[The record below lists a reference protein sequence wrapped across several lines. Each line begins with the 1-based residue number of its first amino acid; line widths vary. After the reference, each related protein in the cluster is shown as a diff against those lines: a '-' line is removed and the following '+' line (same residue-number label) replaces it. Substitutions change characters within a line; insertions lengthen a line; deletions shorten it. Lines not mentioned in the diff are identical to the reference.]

1 MTETYHA
8 KPYIVSDTEGTTAMT
23 NDVLRLAAELMAIDS
38 TSGQEGELMA
48 HVSLMLESRG
58 WRVTRIPVTPGRMN
72 VFATC
77 VREPL
82 VTLSTHLDTV
92 PPYIPPR
99 IVNDTLWGRG
109 ACDAKG
115 IAAAMILAAEQL
127 RERHCPVALLFV
139 VGEELSHDG
148 AHAANEQPGTSR
160 VLIDGEPTELK
171 LGLGTKGAM
180 RAIIRTTG
188 VAAHSAYPELGDSAI
203 TKLVA
208 LLHELPSLALPH
220 DDLLGATTINV
231 GQIAGG
237 VADNVIAP
245 NAEARIMVR
254 LVSDADEVWRMLE
267 VWLAG
272 RATIERGS
280 MVPAMRLS
288 SLPGFET
295 TIAAFATDVPALTR
309 WGKAYLYGPG
319 SIHVAHTAQERV
331 TRAELL
337 EAVSGYVKLA
347 EAALATDRP

>member
-1 MTETYHA
+1 
-8 KPYIVSDTEGTTAMT
+8 
-23 NDVLRLAAELMAIDS
+23 
-38 TSGQEGELMA
+38 
-48 HVSLMLESRG
+48 
-58 WRVTRIPVTPGRMN
+58 VTPGRMN

-295 TIAAFATDVPALTR
+295 TIAAFATDVPALAR

>member
-1 MTETYHA
+1 
-8 KPYIVSDTEGTTAMT
+8 MT
-23 NDVLRLAAELMAIDS
+23 NDVLRLTAELMAIDS

-58 WRVTRIPVTPGRMN
+58 WRVKRIPVTPGRMN
-72 VFATC
+72 VYASC
-77 VREPL
+77 VHEPL

-99 IVNDTLWGRG
+99 LERDTLWGRG

-127 RERHCPVALLFV
+127 RERNCPVALLFV
-139 VGEELSHDG
+139 VGEEVSHDG
-148 AHAANEQPGTSR
+148 AHAANEQIGTSR

-180 RAIIRTTG
+180 RAVIRTTG

-203 TKLVA
+203 TKLVT
-208 LLHELPSLALPH
+208 LLQELPHLALPH
-220 DDLLGATTINV
+220 DELLGATTINV

-245 NAEARIMVR
+245 SAEARIMVR
-254 LVSDADEVWRMLE
+254 LVSDAEEVWRLLQTW
-267 VWLAG
+267 VDG
-272 RATIERGS
+272 RATLERGS
-280 MVPAMRLS
+280 LVPAMRLS
-288 SLPGFET
+288 SVPGFET
-295 TIAAFATDVPALTR
+295 TVVAFATDVPELTH
-309 WGKAYLYGPG
+309 WGKPYLYGPG
-319 SIHVAHTAQERV
+319 SIHVAHTSQEHI

-337 EAVSGYVKLA
+337 EAVSGYVRLA
-347 EAALATDRP
+347 EAALASDRR

>member
-1 MTETYHA
+1 
-8 KPYIVSDTEGTTAMT
+8 
-23 NDVLRLAAELMAIDS
+23 
-38 TSGQEGELMA
+38 
-48 HVSLMLESRG
+48 
-58 WRVTRIPVTPGRMN
+58 
-72 VFATC
+72 

>member
-1 MTETYHA
+1 
-8 KPYIVSDTEGTTAMT
+8 MT

-115 IAAAMILAAEQL
+115 IAAAMIFAAEQL